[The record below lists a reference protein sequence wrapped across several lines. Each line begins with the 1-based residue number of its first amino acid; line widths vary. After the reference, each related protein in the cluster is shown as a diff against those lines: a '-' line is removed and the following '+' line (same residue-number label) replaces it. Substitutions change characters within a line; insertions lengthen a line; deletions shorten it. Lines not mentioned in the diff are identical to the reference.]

1 MSQNTLAAPSL
12 SELFRAIPGLGA
24 VEQLIASKFETDA
37 PRLAEI
43 SDYLF
48 KLGGKRVRP
57 ALTLL
62 VARAFGM
69 TEPAQSLI
77 DVAAGIELIHMA
89 TLLHDDIIDRSP
101 IRRHHPSPYATF
113 GTNDTLLAG
122 DFLLTRAFSL
132 CARLDPFIIDATEE
146 ACIHLTEGE
155 ILETPLFSSPHTL
168 TPSRIIAEKKTA
180 ALFRLG
186 ARSAGFLGGLRD
198 KALLSLD
205 SFGNHIGISFQMLD
219 DLLDVLS
226 PEEQLGKRPGTDL
239 RERKPSL
246 VNLLWLASGSPLAKK
261 LLIAPKADADT
272 NEEEEYFISEAI
284 AEIISSDVI
293 ATAREHAQSEAQ
305 AAEQALQTAAKHAK
319 SGGVTIH
326 EEALAAIEG
335 IIKYTVDRMS

>member
-1 MSQNTLAAPSL
+1 
-12 SELFRAIPGLGA
+12 
-24 VEQLIASKFETDA
+24 
-37 PRLAEI
+37 
-43 SDYLF
+43 
-48 KLGGKRVRP
+48 
-57 ALTLL
+57 
-62 VARAFGM
+62 
-69 TEPAQSLI
+69 
-77 DVAAGIELIHMA
+77 
-89 TLLHDDIIDRSP
+89 
-101 IRRHHPSPYATF
+101 
-113 GTNDTLLAG
+113 
-122 DFLLTRAFSL
+122 
-132 CARLDPFIIDATEE
+132 
-146 ACIHLTEGE
+146 
-155 ILETPLFSSPHTL
+155 
-168 TPSRIIAEKKTA
+168 
-180 ALFRLG
+180 
-186 ARSAGFLGGLRD
+186 
-198 KALLSLD
+198 
-205 SFGNHIGISFQMLD
+205 MLD

>member
-1 MSQNTLAAPSL
+1 VQLAVR
-12 SELFRAIPGLGA
+12 ELGEREAAA
-24 VEQLIASKFETDA
+24 V
-37 PRLAEI
+37 P
-43 SDYLF
+43 
-48 KLGGKRVRP
+48 RVRI
-57 ALTLL
+57 LL
-62 VARAFGM
+62 VREHLEHA
-69 TEPAQSLI
+69 L
-77 DVAAGIELIHMA
+77 
-89 TLLHDDIIDRSP
+89 DDIVCHVERQARGHTADAL
-101 IRRHHPSPYATF
+101 RRRPAHHGVAVAQPA
-113 GTNDTLLAG
+113 
-122 DFLLTRAFSL
+122 
-132 CARLDPFIIDATEE
+132 EE
-146 ACIHLTEGE
+146 L
-155 ILETPLFSSPHTL
+155 
-168 TPSRIIAEKKTA
+168 
-180 ALFRLG
+180 
-186 ARSAGFLGGLRD
+186 
-198 KALLSLD
+198 
-205 SFGNHIGISFQMLD
+205 LD

-319 SGGVTIH
+319 SAGVTIH

>member
-1 MSQNTLAAPSL
+1 MSHSTSATPSL

-24 VEQLIASKFETDA
+24 VETLIASKFDTEA

-48 KLGGKRVRP
+48 RLGGKRVRP

-62 VARAFGM
+62 IARAFGM

-101 IRRHHPSPYATF
+101 VRRHHPSPYATF

-155 ILETPLFSSPHTL
+155 ILETPLYTDPHTIA
-168 TPSRIIAEKKTA
+168 TSRTIAEKKTA

-186 ARSAGFLGGLRD
+186 ARAAGFLCGLRGH
-198 KALLSLD
+198 ALDALD
-205 SFGNHIGISFQMLD
+205 QFGNHLGISFQMLD

-246 VNLLWLASGSPLAKK
+246 VNLLWLSSKSPLAQR
-261 LLIAPKADADT
+261 LLSPVSEDEEQFIA
-272 NEEEEYFISEAI
+272 EAI
-284 AEIISSDVI
+284 AEITSSDVI
-293 ATAREHAQSEAQ
+293 TSARDHARSEAHAADTALQ
-305 AAEQALQTAAKHAK
+305 AAADHASK
-319 SGGVTIH
+319 AGISVQN
-326 EEALAAIEG
+326 EAIVSIRG
-335 IIKYTVDRMS
+335 IIQFTLERMA